1 MIDIHIYACEKRR
14 ENAEKL
20 AKQLNAEIHW
30 DTSDLPTPYERYIIN
45 CKSAWLAPMPK
56 GLTHRIVLADDA
68 GVCEGFRK
76 IAEKC
81 AKAFPR
87 YIWSFVSQG
96 DMDDAPYQIMCS
108 HFPMGVAMMIPVE
121 YIKEIFEPWE
131 ARQGDADD
139 VKKWGLNTDETIVQR
154 FVIRHRG
161 DIHLLTTNPNIA
173 AHLAIGESALQ
184 PGNENCYNSA
194 TFTEN
199 PDPKRWDDI
208 RTGVTI

>member
-14 ENAEKL
+14 ANAERL
-20 AKQLNAEIHW
+20 AKLLNAELHW

-56 GLTHRIVLADDA
+56 KLTHRIVLADDA
-68 GVCEGFRK
+68 DVCEGFK
-76 IAEKC
+76 EIAAKC
-81 AKAFPR
+81 AKAYPR

-96 DMDDAPYQIMCS
+96 EMDNAPYHIMCN
-108 HFPMGVAMMIPVE
+108 HFPMGVAMMIPAE

-131 ARQGDADD
+131 ARPGDADD
-139 VKKWGLNTDETIVQR
+139 LAKWGRNTDETIVER

-173 AHLAIGESALQ
+173 AHLGVDESVLRPGED
-184 PGNENCYNSA
+184 NSYESK
-194 TFTEN
+194 TFILK

-208 RTGVTI
+208 RTGVM